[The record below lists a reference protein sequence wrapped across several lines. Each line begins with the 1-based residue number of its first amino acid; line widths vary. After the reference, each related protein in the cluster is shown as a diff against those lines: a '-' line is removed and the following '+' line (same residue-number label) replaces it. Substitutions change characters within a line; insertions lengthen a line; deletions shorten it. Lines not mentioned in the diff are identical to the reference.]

1 MEFDDYV
8 DASLLRII
16 GNFSISRHV
25 CAQSSIDP
33 RRWDAVDVVLVGGH
47 EMGCAQGPSE
57 SVGAERGS
65 LHVLFLFLLL
75 FLAHETAW
83 TDSDEFAREQGVVVG
98 NATMNTTVSPSEHI
112 SAQRVDVSVLIG
124 GYVTLWPR
132 LV

>member
-1 MEFDDYV
+1 
-8 DASLLRII
+8 
-16 GNFSISRHV
+16 
-25 CAQSSIDP
+25 
-33 RRWDAVDVVLVGGH
+33 
-47 EMGCAQGPSE
+47 MGCAQGPSE

-124 GYVTLWPR
+124 GLYECEVITSGAIDTVESYVDCLLPPGVGSDLEVELFVSPLPPSLGPTPSF
-132 LV
+132 LVTGKP